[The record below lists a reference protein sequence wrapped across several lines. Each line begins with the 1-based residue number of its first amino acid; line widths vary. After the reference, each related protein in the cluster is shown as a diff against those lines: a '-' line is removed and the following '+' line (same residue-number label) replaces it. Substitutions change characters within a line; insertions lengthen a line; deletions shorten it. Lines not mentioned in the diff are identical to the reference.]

1 MNILFQKSNQR
12 VFGTFPLKGEELAAS
27 LDLALKFG
35 YRAFDSAQM
44 YGNERDVGS
53 ALKFSGINRDDLCII
68 TKVHPENYSQNAF
81 LPSVEKSMK
90 DLEIDQIDV
99 LLLHWPPAD
108 GDIRAPLKLLQKAY
122 NAKLAKNIGVSNFT
136 STMMAQISTI
146 VSAPITCN
154 QVEFHPLLDQGAL
167 MKSSVE
173 TGIPLMAYCSIA
185 RGEIFKHSLLDDIAK
200 SYEKTSAQIVQR
212 WILQKGV
219 VVNTMSTKSRNIQA
233 NFEVMDFTLSSP
245 DMARLDSLNKVNYRI
260 VTSDLAPWAPEWDP
274 PAAG

>member
-1 MNILFQKSNQR
+1 M
-12 VFGTFPLKGEELAAS
+12 FGTFPLKGEELAAS